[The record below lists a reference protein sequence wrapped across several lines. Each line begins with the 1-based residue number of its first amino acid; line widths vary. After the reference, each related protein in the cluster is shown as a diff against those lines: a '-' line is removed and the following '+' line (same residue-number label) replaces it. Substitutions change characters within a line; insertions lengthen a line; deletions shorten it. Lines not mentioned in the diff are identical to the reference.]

1 MRLALKVDSMC
12 ELNEDQNQSS
22 FFTITVFTFFI
33 GQGANGGCYT
43 KTVKRTPI
51 NNREFA
57 HVLSAKLCMSM
68 VNRPTVKRTPINNRE
83 FAHVLSA
90 KLCMSNSQHARI
102 QDSAVV
108 NCGRL

>member
-1 MRLALKVDSMC
+1 MKTKISPVFLQLLCLRF
-12 ELNEDQNQSS
+12 SS
-22 FFTITVFTFFI
+22 
-33 GQGANGGCYT
+33 GRGLT